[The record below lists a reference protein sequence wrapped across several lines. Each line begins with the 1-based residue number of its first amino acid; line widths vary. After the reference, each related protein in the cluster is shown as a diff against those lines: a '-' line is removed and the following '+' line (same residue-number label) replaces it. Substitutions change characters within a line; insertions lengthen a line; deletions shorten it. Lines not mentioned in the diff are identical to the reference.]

1 MNNSF
6 IFLFLF
12 LLGSNE
18 NFSQYQTLD
27 EYTYEIDG
35 RTRRYFLHLPENLSK
50 NAPLVFVL
58 HGYGG
63 SAKGMIK
70 FSQMNPVADKN
81 GFAVCYPQGNFG
93 NDNKNSWNAGYSND
107 DVDDIKFLSS
117 LAHYLQNKYNL
128 SSENTFCTGMSNG
141 ADMSYRLACQKPD
154 IFSAAAPVA
163 GCLMESTHKTCIAT
177 NPVPIL
183 EIHGTTDPITHWKGD
198 PDYSEKYGGY
208 LSIEETVDFW
218 VKKNKCT
225 LLSIDTLQDINIKD
239 GSIVVTKKYA
249 GGIDNHQVWLYTLV
263 GGKHDWPGSWGNM
276 DIIASEEIWK
286 FFKLFL
292 KNSSQ

>member
-6 IFLFLF
+6 IFLIVFLI
-12 LLGSNE
+12 GSTE
-18 NFSQYQTLD
+18 IFSQNQALD

-63 SAKGMIK
+63 SAKGMTK
-70 FSQMNPVADKN
+70 FSQMNTVADKN

-93 NDNKNSWNAGYSND
+93 KDNKNSWNAGYSND
-107 DVDDIKFLSS
+107 DIDDVKFLSS
-117 LAHYLQNKYNL
+117 LAGSLQKKYKL
-128 SSENTFCTGMSNG
+128 SRENTFCTGMSNG

-154 IFSAAAPVA
+154 VFSAIAPVA
-163 GCLMESTHKTCIAT
+163 GCLMESTYNNCMAT
-177 NPVPIL
+177 KPVPVL
-183 EIHGTTDPITHWKGD
+183 EIHGTADPITHWKGD

-208 LSIEETVDFW
+208 MSIEETFDFW
-218 VKKNKCT
+218 VKKNNCT
-225 LLSIDTLQDINIKD
+225 ESKIDTLQDVITED
-239 GSIVVTKKYA
+239 GSIVVTKKYS

-263 GGKHDWPGSWGNM
+263 EGKHDWPGSWGNM

-286 FFKLFL
+286 FFKLSL